1 MEQKVASSKK
11 PVKKVKAVASK
22 RTMNF
27 AYHESSINPKKLC
40 IVLAIILVV
49 GGVFAKFGILD
60 QLAKKADAYTELALV
75 QDEMS
80 AIKIKMAKYNELKA
94 EYDRY
99 SNGRMDE
106 DEIATV
112 SRTDVLDIVEKV
124 VMPNALVSE
133 ITVEGNT
140 LGLVLHD
147 ITLEDSS
154 KLVVELEKEELIA
167 DALVSFATSEFGD
180 DAEIHM
186 MIYMRKVVE

>member
-1 MEQKVASSKK
+1 MAEKVASSKK
-11 PVKKVKAVASK
+11 PVKKTKIVASK

-40 IVLAIILVV
+40 IILAVILVV
-49 GGVFAKFGILD
+49 GGIFAKFGILD
-60 QLAKKADAYTELALV
+60 QLAKKADAYAELAVV
-75 QDEMS
+75 QDEL
-80 AIKIKMAKYNELKA
+80 AVINAKMAKYNELKA

-106 DEIATV
+106 EEIATV

-133 ITVEGNT
+133 IMVEGNK
-140 LGLVLHD
+140 LELILHD
-147 ITLEDSS
+147 ISLEDSS
-154 KLVVELEKEELIA
+154 VLVEELEKEELVV

-180 DAEIHM
+180 EAEIHM
-186 MIYMRKVVE
+186 TIYMRKEVV